1 MLPAEL
7 VLTILAGGG
16 GLLVLVDR
24 LLPLLVFVLL
34 LVFDGCALDDW
45 VDDDERPVWL
55 DLNKI
60 LCIQKGI
67 FLKCILKITSLFQ
80 VMMTILQFGQL
91 LQITALIVVE
101 TYYLISFVNRHL
113 GT

>member
-7 VLTILAGGG
+7 VLTILAAGG

-45 VDDDERPVWL
+45 VDDERPVWL